1 MERWSRLP
9 PWLAARAGAEG
20 VQLRSVDRL
29 SGGAIQENWAIEV
42 EVDRGPLAGLQR
54 WVVRTDA
61 RSRLAV
67 SRSRA
72 EEFALLKAAHA
83 AGVTVPEPL
92 WLCIDASIL
101 GAPFFVMARAEGVAA
116 GRRLVADDT
125 LVPDRPALVERLGRE
140 LARIHSITPPRA
152 DLSFLAPP
160 EDAPARLLTREFRIW
175 LNRRGLPEPT
185 LEWVL
190 RWLER
195 RAPAK
200 GRVVLCHN
208 DFRTGN
214 YLVSDGQPTGI
225 LDWEFAGWGDPLA
238 DIGWFCAPC
247 WRFGRRQAEAGG
259 LGSLDDFLRGYQGQS
274 GTLVDRRALPYW
286 MAMATMRW
294 AIIALEQAERH
305 LTGSEISLE
314 LALTAHLVPELEL
327 DMLEMTREG

>member
-101 GAPFFVMARAEGVAA
+101 GAPFFVMTRAEGVAA
-116 GRRLVADDT
+116 GRRLVVDDT

-152 DLSFLAPP
+152 DLPFLGPP

-175 LNRRGLPEPT
+175 LDRRGLPEPT
-185 LEWVL
+185 LEWAL

-259 LGSLDDFLRGYQGQS
+259 IGTLDDFLRGYQGES

-286 MAMATMRW
+286 MAMATVRW

-327 DMLEMTREG
+327 DLLEMTREG

>member
-1 MERWSRLP
+1 VR
-9 PWLAARAGAEG
+9 
-20 VQLRSVDRL
+20 LRSVESL

-42 EVDRGPLAGLQR
+42 EVEGGPLAGLQR

-61 RSRLAV
+61 RSGLSV

-72 EEFALLKAAHA
+72 EEFALLEAARA
-83 AGVTVPEPL
+83 AGVTVPKPL
-92 WLCIDASIL
+92 WLCTDNSL
-101 GAPFFVMARAEGVAA
+101 VGTPFFVMVRAEGVAS

-125 LVPDRPALVERLGRE
+125 LVPDRSALVARLGQE

-152 DLSFLAPP
+152 ELPFLGPP
-160 EDAPARLLTREFRIW
+160 EDPPTLLLTRQFRIW
-175 LNRRGLPEPT
+175 LDRRSLPEPT
-185 LEWVL
+185 LEWAL

-195 RAPAK
+195 HAPPK
-200 GRVVLCHN
+200 GRVALCHN

-214 YLVSDGQPTGI
+214 YLVADGQLTGI

-259 LGSLDDFLRGYQGQS
+259 IGSLDDFLRGYQAES

-286 MAMATMRW
+286 KAMATMRW

-305 LTGSEISLE
+305 LSGSETSLE

-327 DMLEMTREG
+327 DLLEMTREG